1 MAKAK
6 ATVWVKNNDSTPL
19 GAEVVVEGEKKLVVF
34 AREKIDQNTGLTV
47 SNGYTE
53 IDKDL
58 LDQILKENKIIKA
71 FVDKKTIEIF
81 DDEPEDA
88 LSPSQRV
95 TTLRKQVAELTGEL
109 GESKDTVIELTN
121 KVVSLEKEIEGLTA
135 EIVALKGTGEPV
147 TGEFREPAA
156 VAGDDTGSAPA

>member
-1 MAKAK
+1 M
-6 ATVWVKNNDSTPL
+6 
-19 GAEVVVEGEKKLVVF
+19 
-34 AREKIDQNTGLTV
+34 
-47 SNGYTE
+47 
-53 IDKDL
+53 
-58 LDQILKENKIIKA
+58 
-71 FVDKKTIEIF
+71 
-81 DDEPEDA
+81 
-88 LSPSQRV
+88 
-95 TTLRKQVAELTGEL
+95 AELTGEL